1 MMIEEID
8 NMIRHAKAQETT
20 AYQAKKQGY
29 HKLQEHIDRVY
40 GDDLLNHYKVKNY
53 AIQVRPS
60 YESSN
65 IDLYVN
71 ILQNEYSR
79 RSKGKS
85 VRPVRFPEARQI
97 QSEDRGTV
105 REVTQ
110 PEPLKW
116 VFTIEYYWK
125 TEWSYLSSPMTKIPG
140 DLNGRVKTSVIHP
153 GIHLK

>member
-65 IDLYVN
+65 IDLYV
-71 ILQNEYSR
+71 LLLLENEYEKVLSQAR
-79 RSKGKS
+79 
-85 VRPVRFPEARQI
+85 EAD
-97 QSEDRGTV
+97 EDYRLVTSYKMNTAD
-105 REVTQ
+105 EVKERVFGQ
-110 PEPLKW
+110 CDFLKH
-116 VFTIEYYWK
+116 VKFKVK
-125 TEWSYLSSPMTKIPG
+125 TEEQFERLRN
-140 DLNGRVKTSVIHP
+140 LNH
-153 GIHLK
+153 